1 LKQKFVI
8 KIIRKI
14 NIDKIILKSKFLL
27 TFYNVLITIDN
38 LIYVILFIN
47 DKVNDKTNI
56 INKMILEY
64 FH

>member
-1 LKQKFVI
+1 MKQKFVI